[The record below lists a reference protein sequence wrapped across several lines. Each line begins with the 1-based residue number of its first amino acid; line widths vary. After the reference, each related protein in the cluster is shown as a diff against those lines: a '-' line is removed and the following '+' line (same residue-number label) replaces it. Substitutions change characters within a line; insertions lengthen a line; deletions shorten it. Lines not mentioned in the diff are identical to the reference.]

1 MEKMLINQLKVILRE
16 ITKILKVMK
25 ELNFL

>member
-1 MEKMLINQLKVILRE
+1 MEKMLINQLKVILKE